1 MIFKYNIFLIKMSPP
16 PPLLATSVF
25 NHFQIQHS
33 IYHQLSGYINYHQP
47 GYQLSSTIRVST
59 IINYQLSGYQLS
71 SNTTF
76 FLSKFHPPPPS
87 LGNQCFQGSSNTTF
101 FLSKFPPPP
110 LLATNAFKDLQIQ
123 HSFYQN
129 FPPPLATNAFN
140 HFQIQHFLIKIFP
153 PPLSWKPM
161 YSIIFK
167 SNILFIK
174 ISPPPPLSWQPMLS
188 RIFKSNI
195 LFIKISPPPPSLGNQ
210 CFQ

>member
-16 PPLLATSVF
+16 PSLG
-25 NHFQIQHS
+25 NQCIQS
-33 IYHQLSGYINYHQP
+33 FSNPTFYLSSTIRV
-47 GYQLSSTIRVST
+47 YQLSSTRVST
-59 IINYQLSGYQLS
+59 IINYQGINYHQLS
-71 SNTTF
+71 TIRVSIIIKYNILF
-76 FLSKFHPPPPS
+76 IKIS
-87 LGNQCFQGSSNTTF
+87 
-101 FLSKFPPPP
+101 PPPP

-129 FPPPLATNAFN
+129 FPPPLLATNAFKDL
-140 HFQIQHFLIKIFP
+140 QIQHSFYQNFPPPFGNQCIQSFSNTTFFNQNFP

-174 ISPPPPLSWQPMLS
+174 IPPPLSWQPMLS

-195 LFIKISPPPPSLGNQ
+195 LFIKIFPPPSLGNQ